1 MYSISFEYYIPALFI
16 RSGESVMNSNNESIQ
31 RLKNQIKGLNFQIEL
46 LALKKNE
53 AERMAKQYGQEL
65 ETLYAAHRAASQQ
78 LHGLEADTCNM
89 WENIGEGG

>member
-1 MYSISFEYYIPALFI
+1 M
-16 RSGESVMNSNNESIQ
+16 
-31 RLKNQIKGLNFQIEL
+31 
-46 LALKKNE
+46 ALKKNE

-65 ETLYAAHRAASQQ
+65 EALYAAHRAASQQ